1 MICYRPKLTVWL
13 GKLILSTKKHLK
25 SWTTFWKGRLW
36 RVLEAKPMTPGQ
48 LLGPPWKLWG
58 ITAQTSYWEGRSV
71 GTRADPFLGYG
82 QGNQWKTGLF
92 CKLLRIRKFSMGKC
106 FGASA
111 HGILRHEKNFNNF
124 YPVLVAWSRVS
135 ATKCGPLTKI
145 WAVAKKYISHNFRN
159 WALKLKSLLPIVY
172 GKKWFAW
179 ASSIPKI
186 LGVVFFLTPQMRFF
200 FK

>member
-71 GTRADPFLGYG
+71 GTPILFLGYG

-92 CKLLRIRKFSMGKC
+92 CKLLRIQKFSMGKC

-111 HGILRHEKNFNNF
+111 HGILRHEKNVNNF

-145 WAVAKKYISHNFRN
+145 WAVEKSISPTIFEN
-159 WALKLKSLLPIVY
+159 KLSNLNQ
-172 GKKWFAW
+172 
-179 ASSIPKI
+179 
-186 LGVVFFLTPQMRFF
+186 FFP
-200 FK
+200 